1 MKADYGIDAPG
12 VVRNFALA
20 GVAALV
26 AGWFVFS
33 AGGHVPGGFL
43 LAASLIF
50 FVESGWMLFSSR
62 KGKWLMRERLLDLAG
77 LTGHEQVLDVGCGRG
92 LILNGAARRLTAGGR
107 AIGIDL
113 WSRKDQSG
121 NHPERTRENARR
133 EGVEERVEI
142 VDGDARSMPF
152 VDREF
157 DVVFSSLCLHNIH
170 GREERN
176 RALAEIWRVLKP
188 GGRFVILDMMHV
200 KAYDK
205 EFRRLGAV
213 DVQVN
218 GPYFLMFP
226 PFRIVTGRKPET
238 AS

>member
-121 NHPERTRENARR
+121 NHPESVKIPDGKAWRNGWKSSTGMRGACRSWTGNLTSCCPASAFTISTVGKSGIGHWRR
-133 EGVEERVEI
+133 SGE
-142 VDGDARSMPF
+142 S
-152 VDREF
+152 
-157 DVVFSSLCLHNIH
+157 
-170 GREERN
+170 
-176 RALAEIWRVLKP
+176 
-188 GGRFVILDMMHV
+188 
-200 KAYDK
+200 
-205 EFRRLGAV
+205 
-213 DVQVN
+213 
-218 GPYFLMFP
+218 
-226 PFRIVTGRKPET
+226 
-238 AS
+238 